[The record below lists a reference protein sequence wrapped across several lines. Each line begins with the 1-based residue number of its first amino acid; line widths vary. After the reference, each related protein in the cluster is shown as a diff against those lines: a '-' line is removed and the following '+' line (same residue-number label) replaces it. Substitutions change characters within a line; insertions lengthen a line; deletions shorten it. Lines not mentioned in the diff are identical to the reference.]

1 MERLISNAAKF
12 SPQHIFNLGQLDI
25 LSRFDSFGDI
35 PGHGEIFL
43 DRKILWSLKTN
54 LVLFWM
60 IFVVL
65 YKMYPKGKWSEMPM
79 DVIRQLSV
87 TFPDCSE
94 SSVLDAATVVT
105 AMSYN
110 FPTAKNSK
118 VC

>member
-54 LVLFWM
+54 LVLFGM
-60 IFVVL
+60 SFIVL
-65 YKMYPKGKWSEMPM
+65 YIKCILKVNGQRCQWTF
-79 DVIRQLSV
+79 RQLSV

-94 SSVLDAATVVT
+94 SIFQQPKTIIFATGPFGAT
-105 AMSYN
+105 RG
-110 FPTAKNSK
+110 K
-118 VC
+118 